1 MLLEKIKIIGKNIQ
15 KTIVIALLFI
25 LYIFGFGISFV
36 IARIFH
42 LHFSGRKCKIKNS
55 FWIKAV
61 GYDETPDELT
71 RQS

>member
-1 MLLEKIKIIGKNIQ
+1 MLLKKIKIIGKNIQ
-15 KTIVIALLFI
+15 KTIAIALLFI

-36 IARIFH
+36 IARVFH
-42 LHFSGRKCKIKNS
+42 RHFFEKKCESEDS

-61 GYDETPDELT
+61 DYDETPDELT